1 MLARLRGTLE
11 SVTANTAVL
20 ATDSGRAYEVLLPAV
35 DADAAGAR
43 LGQTVTLHTIQY
55 LEAQS
60 QGSSYIPRLI
70 GFQTLDDRRF
80 FELFTTVKG
89 MGPKRALRALRAPF
103 PRIAGAIASRD
114 AKFLQTLPEIGKR
127 LAETIV
133 VDLHGKVDAFI
144 APEHAEGGAS
154 GAVEPKA
161 IPGALSDAARQA
173 VDALVHLGD
182 SRADAE
188 ELVRRALAGTRSGG
202 PGEDAA
208 ASPAPALSPDEIL
221 TAAFALRS

>member
-1 MLARLRGTLE
+1 MLARIRGKLE
-11 SVTANTAVL
+11 SIDANTAVI

-35 DADAAGAR
+35 HADAMGVHI
-43 LGQTVTLHTIQY
+43 GQTVTLHTIQY
-55 LEAQS
+55 LEAQA
-60 QGSSYIPRLI
+60 QGSSYVPRLI
-70 GFQTLDDRRF
+70 GFPTLEDRRF

-89 MGPKRALRALRAPF
+89 LGAKRALRALRAPF
-103 PRIAGAIASRD
+103 AHIAGAVAARD

-133 VDLHGKVDAFI
+133 VDLHGKVDPFLVPDRA
-144 APEHAEGGAS
+144 GGDAS
-154 GAVEPKA
+154 GTIESKA

-188 ELVRRALAGTRSGG
+188 ELVRRAVADAT
-202 PGEDAA
+202 PDAA
-208 ASPAPALSPDEIL
+208 RDAPEPTPAALSPDEIL

>member
-11 SVTANTAVL
+11 SITANTAVI
-20 ATDSGRAYEVLLPAV
+20 ATDAGRAYEVLLPAV
-35 DADAAGAR
+35 DADGAAAR
-43 LGQTVTLHTIQY
+43 LGQTVTLHTMQY
-55 LEAQS
+55 LEAQA

-70 GFQTLDDRRF
+70 GFQSIDDRRF

-89 MGPKRALRALRAPF
+89 MGNKRALRALRTPF
-103 PRIAGAIASRD
+103 PRIASAIAARD

-127 LAETIV
+127 LAETII
-133 VDLHGKVDAFI
+133 VDLHEKVDAFLTT
-144 APEHAEGGAS
+144 AHAS
-154 GAVEPKA
+154 GAPGAEIESKGLA
-161 IPGALSDAARQA
+161 SGALSDAARQA

-188 ELVRRALAGTRSGG
+188 ELVRRALAQHAA
-202 PGEDAA
+202 PDDAG
-208 ASPAPALSPDEIL
+208 APPQPTPDEIL